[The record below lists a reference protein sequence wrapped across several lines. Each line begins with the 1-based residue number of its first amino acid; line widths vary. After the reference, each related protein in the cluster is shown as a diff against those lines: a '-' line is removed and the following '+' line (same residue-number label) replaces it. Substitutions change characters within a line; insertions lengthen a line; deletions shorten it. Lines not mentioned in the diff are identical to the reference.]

1 MKRPSF
7 QFYPGDW
14 RKNAKLRR
22 CTEAARGAWMDVLCV
37 LHDADEYGIVR
48 WPLADLAR
56 AAGVPVKLLRELAD
70 KGVLKGAD
78 KGAEA
83 YIYAPRHAGRTGDPV
98 TLVPT
103 SDGPVW
109 YCSRFVRDEWVRLR
123 RGSATQF
130 SPTNQPTKGQPK
142 NEPKSEPKVPPKH
155 PIGERQGDGPSSSS
169 SATQIPSDAD
179 ASGGKPPL
187 PPASPP
193 PPSDTDVVFALGV
206 PLLMAAGVTEVNARR
221 FLGMQRKGNDD
232 AKVAAALQ
240 ACAAEQIV
248 DPISWLQ
255 RRLGPIR
262 TGAKAGKHAGFDQ
275 LDYHDGVTAD
285 GHLA

>member
-78 KGAEA
+78 KAPEP
-83 YIYAPRHAGRTGDPV
+83 YVYAPRHAGRTGEPV
-98 TLVPT
+98 TLVPA
-103 SDGPVW
+103 SDGPLW

-130 SPTNQPTKGQPK
+130 SATNQPTKAQPDSQPK
-142 NEPKSEPKVPPKH
+142 ATPKP

-179 ASGGKPPL
+179 ASAGKPAA
-187 PPASPP
+187 PPAPK
-193 PPSDTDVVFALGV
+193 DVVFALGV
-206 PLLMAAGVTEVNARR
+206 PLLTAAGVKEANARS
-221 FLGMQRKGNDD
+221 FLGMQVKAHGD
-232 AKVAAALQ
+232 AKTAEALQ
-240 ACAAEQIV
+240 ACAEERAI
-248 DPISWLQ
+248 DPVSWLQ
-255 RRLGPIR
+255 KRLGPIR
-262 TGAKAGKHAGFDQ
+262 TGAKAGKHAGFEH
-275 LDYHDGVTAD
+275 LDYRDGVTAH